1 MNLET
6 DNKIQKKGI
15 TLVIPNPCGNIK
27 ETKMKN
33 SGVEWIGEIPEDW
46 EISKTKYLTKL
57 YTGNSIKDEE
67 KNLYEDKADAVPY
80 ISSKDINATF
90 STTNY
95 ENGMYVKHSDN
106 SFVRAP
112 AGSTLMCIEGGSAGK
127 KKTFLNQE
135 VCFVNK
141 LCCFSPIKIDNKF
154 LFYCLNSP
162 NYEEEFR
169 FNISGMIGGVSVGKL
184 NQFILPKP
192 PKETQQRIASYLDK
206 KCSIIEETIQKQ
218 QQVIEKLKAYKQ
230 SLITEAVTG
239 KVKIANGKICG
250 EYESYKDS
258 GVEYLGKIPSNWNVK
273 RLRYIGKCQNG
284 ISKGGE
290 FFGSGYPFVSYGDV
304 YNNLT
309 LPETIS
315 GLIESTPEEQENYSV
330 TAGDIFFTR
339 TSETIEEVGFTSVCL
354 KTIEKAT
361 FAGFVIRVRPFTD
374 ELVPDYSKYY
384 FSSDAHRRFFVK
396 EMNLVTRASLSQ
408 DLLKRLPVLIPSK
421 EEQKEIANY
430 LDKKCTAIDTAIEQ
444 KQNLIEK
451 LTEYKKSL
459 IYECVTGKKEVN

>member
-1 MNLET
+1 MNLGT
-6 DNKIQKKGI
+6 NNKLQKKGI
-15 TLVIPNPCGNIK
+15 TLVIPNPCGIIK

-33 SGVEWIGEIPEDW
+33 SGVEWIGEIPENW

-206 KCSIIEETIQKQ
+206 KCNRIEETIQNQ

-239 KVKIANGKICG
+239 KVKIQNEIPDFKYCNLGFIAEFKNGLNYNASDFGTEVKFLG
-250 EYESYKDS
+250 VGDFQNYLVLNDESMFSNIITDTEIEDDYYLKNGDIIFVRSNGSKELVGRAIMVDNIDFKVTYS
-258 GVEYLGKIPSNWNVK
+258 GFCI
-273 RLRYIGKCQNG
+273 RLRNKESQKINSKFLLYFFRSDYFRSELQRLSQGSN
-284 ISKGGE
+284 IS
-290 FFGSGYPFVSYGDV
+290 
-304 YNNLT
+304 NIN
-309 LPETIS
+309 
-315 GLIESTPEEQENYSV
+315 
-330 TAGDIFFTR
+330 
-339 TSETIEEVGFTSVCL
+339 
-354 KTIEKAT
+354 
-361 FAGFVIRVRPFTD
+361 
-374 ELVPDYSKYY
+374 
-384 FSSDAHRRFFVK
+384 
-396 EMNLVTRASLSQ
+396 Q
-408 DLLKRLPVLIPSK
+408 DLLSHIKIPLVDIRFQESVVDF
-421 EEQKEIANY
+421 
-430 LDKKCTAIDTAIEQ
+430 LDKKCTAIDTVIEQ
-444 KQNLIEK
+444 KQSLIEK

-459 IYECVTGKKEVN
+459 IYECVTGKKEI

>member
-1 MNLET
+1 
-6 DNKIQKKGI
+6 
-15 TLVIPNPCGNIK
+15 
-27 ETKMKN
+27 MKN
-33 SGVEWIGEIPEDW
+33 SGVEWIGEIPDDW
-46 EISKTKYLTKL
+46 EVSKTKYLTKL

-67 KNLYEDKADAVPY
+67 KDLYEDKADAIPY
-80 ISSKDINATF
+80 ISSKDINAIF

-192 PKETQQRIASYLDK
+192 PKSTQQRIASYLDK
-206 KCSIIEETIQKQ
+206 KCSKIEETIQNQ

-239 KVKIANGKICG
+239 KIKIENGKACG

-258 GVEYLGKIPSNWNVK
+258 GVEWIGKIPSGWEVIKAKYFIKISNGSDPKTEEGDTPVYGSGAESFKTCVEFKEGPTVLIGRKGATLHIPHYIAGNYWNVDTA
-273 RLRYIGKCQNG
+273 
-284 ISKGGE
+284 
-290 FFGSGYPFVSYGDV
+290 FDV
-304 YNNLT
+304 KTYSEEIFLLKFYYYCATAFDYRFYLTSTT
-309 LPETIS
+309 LPSMTQ
-315 GLIESTPEEQENYSV
+315 TNY
-330 TAGDIFFTR
+330 GNM
-339 TSETIEEVGFTSVCL
+339 
-354 KTIEKAT
+354 
-361 FAGFVIRVRPFTD
+361 
-374 ELVPDYSKYY
+374 Y
-384 FSSDAHRRFFVK
+384 
-396 EMNLVTRASLSQ
+396 
-408 DLLKRLPVLIPSK
+408 LPVPNTLV
-421 EEQKEIANY
+421 QKEIVEF
-430 LDKKCTAIDTAIEQ
+430 LDNKYNAIDTAIEQ
-444 KQNLIEK
+444 KQKLIVK

-459 IYECVTGKKEVN
+459 IYECVTGKKEI

>member
-1 MNLET
+1 
-6 DNKIQKKGI
+6 
-15 TLVIPNPCGNIK
+15 
-27 ETKMKN
+27 MKN

-46 EISKTKYLTKL
+46 DVSKI
-57 YTGNSIKDEE
+57 GQ
-67 KNLYEDKADAVPY
+67 LYEERRTKVSDTIYPPLSVTMQGILPQLETAAKSDAHDDRKLVLKGDFAINSRSDRRGSCG
-80 ISSKDINATF
+80 ISSQDGSVSLINTVLHPKIEMNPIYYNWLF
-90 STTNY
+90 
-95 ENGMYVKHSDN
+95 HS
-106 SFVRAP
+106 
-112 AGSTLMCIEGGSAGK
+112 
-127 KKTFLNQE
+127 
-135 VCFVNK
+135 
-141 LCCFSPIKIDNKF
+141 
-154 LFYCLNSP
+154 
-162 NYEEEFR
+162 FR
-169 FNISGMIGGVSVGKL
+169 FSDEFYKNGHGIVDDLWTTSWSEMKRI
-184 NQFILPKP
+184 FIPLP
-192 PKETQQRIASYLDK
+192 PKSTQQRIASYLDK
-206 KCSIIEETIQKQ
+206 KCSKIEETIQNQ

-239 KVKIANGKICG
+239 KIKIQNGKVCG
-250 EYESYKDS
+250 KYESYKDS

-309 LPETIS
+309 LPETVS

-330 TAGDIFFTR
+330 KAGDIFFTR

-354 KTIEKAT
+354 KTIENAT
-361 FAGFVIRVRPFTD
+361 FAGFVIRVRPFTE

-421 EEQKEIANY
+421 DEQKEIADY

-444 KQNLIEK
+444 KQELIVK

-459 IYECVTGKKEVN
+459 IYECVTGKREVK

>member
-1 MNLET
+1 MPVWKFIMNLET
-6 DNKIQKKGI
+6 NNKIQKKGI

-33 SGVEWIGEIPEDW
+33 SDIEWIGEIPDDW
-46 EISKTKYLTKL
+46 EVSKIGQLYEERKTKVSDTVYPPLSVTMQGILPQLETAAKSDAHDDRKL
-57 YTGNSIKDEE
+57 VLKGDFAINSRSDRRGSCG
-67 KNLYEDKADAVPY
+67 
-80 ISSKDINATF
+80 ISEFDGSVSLINTVLHPKTEMNPIYYNWLF
-90 STTNY
+90 
-95 ENGMYVKHSDN
+95 HS
-106 SFVRAP
+106 
-112 AGSTLMCIEGGSAGK
+112 
-127 KKTFLNQE
+127 
-135 VCFVNK
+135 
-141 LCCFSPIKIDNKF
+141 
-154 LFYCLNSP
+154 
-162 NYEEEFR
+162 FR
-169 FNISGMIGGVSVGKL
+169 FSDEYYKNGHGIVDDLWTTSWTEMKKI
-184 NQFILPKP
+184 FIPLP
-192 PKETQQRIASYLDK
+192 PKETQQCIATYLDK
-206 KCSIIEETIQKQ
+206 KCSKIEETIQNQ

-239 KVKIANGKICG
+239 KVKIENGKVCG
-250 EYESYKDS
+250 EYENYKDS
-258 GVEYLGKIPSNWNVK
+258 GVEYLGKIPSNWKAK

-304 YNNLT
+304 YNNLV
-309 LPETIS
+309 LPETVS
-315 GLIESTPEEQENYSV
+315 GLIESTHEEQENYSV
-330 TAGDIFFTR
+330 KAGDIFFTR

-354 KTIEKAT
+354 KTIENAT

-374 ELVPDYSKYY
+374 ELIPDYSKYY

-408 DLLKRLPVLIPSK
+408 DLLKRLPILIPSK
-421 EEQKEIANY
+421 EKQKEIADY

-459 IYECVTGKKEVN
+459 IYECVTGKKGI

>member
-1 MNLET
+1 
-6 DNKIQKKGI
+6 
-15 TLVIPNPCGNIK
+15 
-27 ETKMKN
+27 MKN

-46 EISKTKYLTKL
+46 EAIRLKYI
-57 YTGNSIKDEE
+57 Y
-67 KNLYEDKADAVPY
+67 
-80 ISSKDINATF
+80 
-90 STTNY
+90 STTKAKLPKQFYDDKSLTPYLSMDFIRDSINTEPVY
-95 ENGMYVKHSDN
+95 AKDGDYCSEEDILILWDGSNAGEIVFNHPAGYAPSTTAILKKLSTQSLPVYDKFYLKSLEDDLRRNTNGMGIPHVNGSYLNN
-106 SFVRAP
+106 S
-112 AGSTLMCIEGGSAGK
+112 L
-127 KKTFLNQE
+127 FL
-135 VCFVNK
+135 
-141 LCCFSPIKIDNKF
+141 L
-154 LFYCLNSP
+154 
-162 NYEEEFR
+162 
-169 FNISGMIGGVSVGKL
+169 
-184 NQFILPKP
+184 P
-192 PKETQQRIASYLDK
+192 PKSTQQHIASYLDK
-206 KCSIIEETIQKQ
+206 KCSKIEETIQNQ
-218 QQVIEKLKAYKQ
+218 QQVIEKLKTYKQ

-239 KVKIANGKICG
+239 KIKIQNGKVCG
-250 EYESYKDS
+250 KYENYKDS
-258 GVEYLGKIPSNWNVK
+258 GVEYLGKIPSNWKAK

-304 YNNLT
+304 YNNLV
-309 LPETIS
+309 LPETVS

-361 FAGFVIRVRPFTD
+361 FAGFVIRVRPFTE

-421 EEQKEIANY
+421 DEQKEIADY

-444 KQNLIEK
+444 KQKLIEK

-459 IYECVTGKKEVN
+459 IYEYVTG

>member
-1 MNLET
+1 
-6 DNKIQKKGI
+6 
-15 TLVIPNPCGNIK
+15 
-27 ETKMKN
+27 MKS

-46 EISKTKYLTKL
+46 EVKRVKNFLSERTGGAWGDEKKNNANDIICLRIADFDYSRFKFNNSTELTIRNYNTDIIEKLLLKKDDILVEKSGGGDKTPVGRAVIFEKTYKALFANFMDRLRVRNNISALFFLYVWTTYYDNKYIL
-57 YTGNSIKDEE
+57 
-67 KNLYEDKADAVPY
+67 P
-80 ISSKDINATF
+80 
-90 STTNY
+90 
-95 ENGMYVKHSDN
+95 YVKQTTGIQNLDITSI
-106 SFVRAP
+106 
-112 AGSTLMCIEGGSAGK
+112 L
-127 KKTFLNQE
+127 
-135 VCFVNK
+135 
-141 LCCFSPIKIDNKF
+141 
-154 LFYCLNSP
+154 
-162 NYEEEFR
+162 
-169 FNISGMIGGVSVGKL
+169 SGVFFPL
-184 NQFILPKP
+184 P
-192 PKETQQRIASYLDK
+192 PKSTQQHIASYLDK
-206 KCSIIEETIQKQ
+206 KCSKIEETIQNQ

-239 KVKIANGKICG
+239 KIKIQNGKVCG
-250 EYESYKDS
+250 KYESYKDS
-258 GVEYLGKIPSNWNVK
+258 GVEYLGKIPSNWNIK

-309 LPETIS
+309 LPETVS

-330 TAGDIFFTR
+330 MAGDIFFTR

-361 FAGFVIRVRPFTD
+361 FAGFVIRVRPFTE

-408 DLLKRLPVLIPSK
+408 DLLKRLPILIPSK
-421 EEQKEIANY
+421 DEQKEIADY
-430 LDKKCTAIDTAIEQ
+430 LDKKCTSIDAAIEQ

-459 IYECVTGKKEVN
+459 IYECVTGKKGNLQ